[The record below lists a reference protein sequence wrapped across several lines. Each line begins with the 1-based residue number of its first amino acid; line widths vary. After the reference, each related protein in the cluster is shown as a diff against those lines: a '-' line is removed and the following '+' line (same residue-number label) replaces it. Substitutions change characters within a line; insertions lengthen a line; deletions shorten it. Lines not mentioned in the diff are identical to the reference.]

1 MTDGGVMMLIEV
13 SAGWG
18 RAKGE
23 GTVEKVVDETVILGR
38 EGVMGWTGI
47 PRAWYQANTGI
58 QHKYVLR
65 CTR

>member
-1 MTDGGVMMLIEV
+1 MTDGGVIMLIEV

-47 PRAWYQANTGI
+47 PRAWYQANTRI
-58 QHKYVLR
+58 
-65 CTR
+65 